1 MKVDQVY
8 RLSINP
14 PIFAGNGNCIKY
26 LNKEINYGGMVLLW
40 HPSWM
45 ISIKSIPKLLKT
57 QFIFKSKGNKFIICC
72 NSKFEYNFCKIFGL
86 NAKLFNQNMHE
97 CEHEFKPV
105 NTQKIYDAFYA
116 AQARG
121 FKRMHLA
128 RLVKK
133 LYILTYG
140 CQSYTNDE
148 GNDLSLFEPLIAH
161 ANWNKT
167 FIHERDK
174 ISKLISSSYCGIA
187 LSKKEGAM
195 WASVQYLLCGIPLVT
210 TPSRGGRDYFYDDD
224 YVVLVK
230 DNPKCILE
238 GVNLTKKRVYNPYK
252 IRNKVL
258 KKMIKHRYE
267 YLDFIMDNFLNKE
280 SNRDELYDFIW
291 GSEIGIK
298 KHLYEHN

>member
-1 MKVDQVY
+1 
-8 RLSINP
+8 
-14 PIFAGNGNCIKY
+14 
-26 LNKEINYGGMVLLW
+26 
-40 HPSWM
+40 
-45 ISIKSIPKLLKT
+45 
-57 QFIFKSKGNKFIICC
+57 
-72 NSKFEYNFCKIFGL
+72 
-86 NAKLFNQNMHE
+86 
-97 CEHEFKPV
+97 
-105 NTQKIYDAFYA
+105 
-116 AQARG
+116 
-121 FKRMHLA
+121 MHLA

-174 ISKLISSSYCGIA
+174 ISELISSSYCGLA

-210 TPSRGGRDYFYDDD
+210 TPSKGGRDYFYDDD

-230 DNPKCILE
+230 DNPKSILG
-238 GVNLTKKRVYNPYK
+238 GVNLTKKRVYNPHK

-267 YLDFIMDNFLNKE
+267 YLDFIIDNFLNKE
-280 SNRDELYDFIW
+280 SNRDEMYDFIW